1 MKTREFLILALL
13 VILAILP
20 VAYGF
25 LYIHKY
31 GVNIPLDDQWDTLV
45 PWTLQVYEGTFNPLT
60 LITSAQNDSRLFFP
74 GLIMVAVS
82 VATGMNIKAIFYT
95 GYLVYVCC
103 LAVIAWMFFQ
113 EEKNRKPHFFL
124 LFLPVFY
131 YACNPY
137 YLFRFIYNLGSM
149 SALVVLFALLTIIA
163 LDRSKKEDS
172 IKKSYL
178 FLGLSIL
185 LAVMCS
191 LSGAP
196 GLTIWFAGLLQISLQ
211 DTEEKIRKTII
222 WIISAGLLFYTYY
235 IGLGFRTETIHGTE
249 GYSAF
254 LVTALTYPLQ
264 KVYCFMGVLG
274 AEVIHNVDIAYLFG
288 MLLTGIFLALLYTNR
303 STLHLDTYSKW
314 YALMAFGTLTGLALA
329 LVRSG
334 QVTITNFGSP
344 QTFLYIPA
352 LRHSLDMFLPMMC
365 IYILAL
371 LYTKDTLDDPA
382 VMDTGNSPAFH
393 KMAGNL
399 LILGM
404 ILTLMVCGAMLHLFP
419 GIAVAGQ
426 SLEKNSNSEYY
437 LSQYE
442 SASDASLK
450 QMHPNPETV
459 RKYAPALEKYNLNVF
474 SNRTKASVLIKLAM
488 RTPDRIYDSDNKTL
502 NPGYYTTSSDKR
514 IQKISMPALFE
525 HPQGNA
531 SILAYNN
538 IPIPHNASLNFYI
551 GIDEGVYNR
560 SASDGVVFEIIIS
573 DPATTT
579 ETTVFS
585 RALDPAHNPD
595 DRSWQFQ
602 TIDLQQ
608 FGGQTADLFL
618 ITRPRGNANYDWA
631 WWGDPRISA

>member
-1 MKTREFLILALL
+1 MKTRDFLILALL

-45 PWTLQVYEGTFNPLT
+45 PWTIQVHEGTFSPLS

-82 VATGMNIKAIFYT
+82 VATGMNIKAIFYI

-103 LAVIAWMFFQ
+103 LLVIAWMFFREQ
-113 EEKNRKPHFFL
+113 KSQKTTCFL

-149 SALVVLFALLTIIA
+149 SALVILFALATIVL
-163 LDRSKKEDS
+163 LDRSKEEGS

-178 FLGLSIL
+178 FLGLSVL
-185 LAVMCS
+185 FAVMCS
-191 LSGAP
+191 FSGAP

-211 DTEEKIRKTII
+211 DTGEKVRKSLI
-222 WIISAGLLFYTYY
+222 WIISAGLLFFTYY

-254 LVTALTYPLQ
+254 LVTAITYPLQ

-274 AEVIHNVDIAYLFG
+274 AEVIHNADIAYLFG
-288 MLLTGIFLALLYTNR
+288 LLLTGIFLVLLYINR
-303 STLHLDTYSKW
+303 SSLRLDAYSKW

-344 QTFLYIPA
+344 ETFLYIPA

-365 IYILAL
+365 LYILAL
-371 LYTKDTLDDPA
+371 LYTRDSLDDPA
-382 VMDTGNSPAFH
+382 GTDTGNSPAFY

-399 LILGM
+399 VILGM
-404 ILTLMVCGAMLHLFP
+404 MLTLMVCGAMLHLFP

-426 SLEKNSNSEYY
+426 SHEKNINSEYY

-450 QMHPNPETV
+450 QMHPNPQTV
-459 RKYAPALEKYNLNVF
+459 RRYAPALEKYHLNVF
-474 SNRTKASVLIKLAM
+474 SNRTKASVQIQLAM

-502 NPGYYTTSSDKR
+502 NPGYYTTSPDKR
-514 IQKISMPALFE
+514 IQKISMPAVFE

-531 SILAYNN
+531 SILAYGNL
-538 IPIPHNASLNFYI
+538 PIPHNASLSFYT

-560 SASDGVVFEIIIS
+560 SASDGVLFEIIIA
-573 DPATTT
+573 DPATGT

-585 RALDPAHNPD
+585 RYLDPAHDPG

-602 TIDLQQ
+602 TIDLQR
-608 FGGQTADLFL
+608 FGGGAVDLFL
-618 ITRPRGNANYDWA
+618 ITRPRSNANYDWA
-631 WWGDPRISA
+631 WWGDPRITA